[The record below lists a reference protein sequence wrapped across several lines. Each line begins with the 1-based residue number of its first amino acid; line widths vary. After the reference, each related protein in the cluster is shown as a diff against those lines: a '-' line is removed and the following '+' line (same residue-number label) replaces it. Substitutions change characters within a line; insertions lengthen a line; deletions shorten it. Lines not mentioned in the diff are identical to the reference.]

1 MASLAF
7 FVKKGRSS
15 KATPSDQLRRIAPWV
30 GFGLVLLALCLG
42 WLLLPLRE
50 WMDGL
55 QRWLLGLGAWGVVI
69 FTLILMV
76 ATFLPMPDWPLPIVA
91 GYVFGVW
98 AFALVYV
105 GIAAP
110 SMVAFLAARHLARD
124 RIRAFLVRRP
134 KYQAIDKIV
143 GREGWKVVVLLRLSP
158 VVPFNLQNYALGV
171 TAIPFW
177 QYVAATLVGIIPG
190 IAVYVYFGIFGKGL
204 GKGASLLDWII
215 FGVGC
220 LATIAL
226 GVVVTRQTKAKF
238 AQKSSSQQKRPQRRR

>member
-1 MASLAF
+1 MVELSSF
-7 FVKKGRSS
+7 FKSGRT
-15 KATPSDQLRRIAPWV
+15 KAKTGGELRRIAPWL
-30 GFGLVLLALCLG
+30 GFGAVLLALCLG
-42 WLLLPLRE
+42 WLLLPLRA

-55 QRWLLGLGAWGVVI
+55 QHWLLGLGAWGVVI
-69 FTLILMV
+69 FTLILIV

-98 AFALVYV
+98 AFLLVYV
-105 GIAAP
+105 GIAIP
-110 SMVAFLAARHLARD
+110 SMLAFLAARHLARD
-124 RIRAFLVRRP
+124 RIKSFLARRA
-134 KYQAIDKIV
+134 KYQVIDKV
-143 GREGWKVVVLLRLSP
+143 VAREGWKVVMLLRLSP

-177 QYVAATLVGIIPG
+177 PYVGATLAGIIPG
-190 IAVYVYFGIFGKGL
+190 IAIYVYFGIFGKGL
-204 GKGASLLDWII
+204 GKGASPIDWVI

-238 AQKSSSQQKRPQRRR
+238 GEKSRSWRKRPRRKH